1 MKAWASVILPTPPDA
16 GIVRVMSRW
25 LSLTL
30 IPVILGA
37 SACGGSPTAPSGNAS
52 LSLKVTDAP
61 FTDAKAVFV
70 TFSNVS
76 VHRSEAAFSSIPFD
90 NATTRTCDLKKLQAG
105 AQDVLGTGALPAGD
119 YTQIRLTVTSAALY
133 FDNPSTGPACAA
145 TLTPPAGTSAA
156 VTVPSGEVK
165 LNRPFTLAAD
175 AVTTILLDFDGGQSI
190 HQTSDGY
197 NLTPVIGIVSV
208 Q

>member
-1 MKAWASVILPTPPDA
+1 MFRT
-16 GIVRVMSRW
+16 
-25 LSLTL
+25 LSLML
-30 IPVILGA
+30 VPALILGV
-37 SACGGSPTAPSGNAS
+37 SACGGSPTAPAGNAS
-52 LSLKVTDAP
+52 LSLKLTDAP
-61 FTDAKAVFV
+61 FADAKAVFV
-70 TFSNVS
+70 TFSKVTA
-76 VHRSEAAFSSIPFD
+76 HRSEAAFSTIPFD

-105 AQDVLGTGALPAGD
+105 AEDILGTTALPAGD

-133 FDNPSTGPACAA
+133 FDNASTGPACAA
-145 TLTPPAGTSAA
+145 SLTPPEGASAV

-175 AVTTILLDFDGGQSI
+175 TVTTILLDFDGGQSI

-197 NLTPVIGIVSV
+197 NMTPVIGIVSV